1 MTPKKNLV
9 WPDYDNC
16 LANLPNSILKY
27 FGLPTVGKT
36 LPLADRYLQ
45 KDYKNVVLLLLDGMG
60 NHILENCLEEKGLF
74 RKNLAG
80 TYQSVFLSTTVAATT
95 SAMSGLQPCEHSWL
109 GWECYY
115 PQVDENVT
123 VFFNTIQGT
132 EKPVADYNVPWTVTP
147 YENVMSKINKAG
159 GQAYTCAPFA
169 EPFPRSF
176 EEICAHIKALCKQP
190 GQKYIYAYWNQP
202 DGLLHRNGLKAPII
216 KEELKLLEESVEQ
229 LASDLEDTIIF
240 VTADHGHIDTDYVV
254 WQDYPALCDCL
265 VRLPSLE
272 PRVLNFFVK
281 EGKHEFFVKEFNKE
295 FGDKFLL
302 MPMEEAIT
310 KKLFGTGIPHTNFRS
325 MLGDY
330 LAIAISDLSIY
341 YNEERWGS
349 MHGSVTEEE
358 MLIPLIVLNESKQK
372 EDPS

>member
-1 MTPKKNLV
+1 MTKKNLV
-9 WPDYDNC
+9 WPDYENC
-16 LANLPNSILKY
+16 LANLPNSILNY
-27 FGLPTVGKT
+27 FGQPTVGST
-36 LPLADRYLQ
+36 LPLADKYLQ
-45 KDYKNVVLLLLDGMG
+45 KEYKNVVLLLLDGMG
-60 NHILENCLEEKGLF
+60 QRILDSCLEKQGLF

-80 TYQSVFLSTTVAATT
+80 TYKSVFLSTTVAATT

-123 VFFNTIQGT
+123 VFLNTIQGT
-132 EKPVADYNVPWTVTP
+132 EEPAADYNVPWTVTP

-169 EPFPRSF
+169 EPFPQSF
-176 EEICAHIKALCKQP
+176 EGICAQIKAHCKQP
-190 GQKYIYAYWNQP
+190 ERKYIYAYWRQP
-202 DGLLHRNGLKAPII
+202 DGLLHRNGCTSDVV
-216 KEELKLLEESVEQ
+216 KEELKLLEEAVEQ
-229 LASDLEDTIIF
+229 LTADLEDTIVF
-240 VTADHGHIDTDYVV
+240 VTADHGHIDTDYVM
-254 WQDYPALCDCL
+254 WKDYPALADCL

-281 EGKHEFFVKEFNKE
+281 EGKHVFFETEFNKE

-302 MPMEEAIT
+302 MPMEEAIE
-310 KKLFGTGIPHTNFRS
+310 KKLFGTGTPHKQFRS

-341 YNEERWGS
+341 YIEERWVS
-349 MHGSVTEEE
+349 MHGSVTEDE
-358 MLIPLIVLNESKQK
+358 MLIPLIVLEKPK
-372 EDPS
+372 EDLT

>member
-1 MTPKKNLV
+1 MTPKKNLI
-9 WPDYDNC
+9 WPDYENC

-36 LPLADRYLQ
+36 LPLADSYLQ

-60 NHILENCLEEKGLF
+60 KHILENCLEEKGLF

-132 EKPVADYNVPWTVTP
+132 EEPVADYNVPWTVTP
-147 YENVMSKINKAG
+147 YESVVNNMNKAG
-159 GQAYTCAPFA
+159 VQAYTCAPFV
-169 EPFPRSF
+169 EPFPQSF
-176 EEICAHIKALCKQP
+176 ESICAQIKALCKQP
-190 GQKYIYAYWNQP
+190 ERKYIYAYWNQP
-202 DGLLHRNGLKAPII
+202 DGLLHRNGCTSAVV
-216 KEELKLLEESVEQ
+216 KEELKLLEEAVEH
-229 LASDLEDTIIF
+229 LLEGLEDTIVF

-254 WQDYPALCDCL
+254 WQDYPKLADCL

-281 EGKHEFFVKEFNKE
+281 EGKHEFFEKEFNKE

-302 MPMEEAIT
+302 MPMEEAIE
-310 KKLFGTGIPHTNFRS
+310 KKLFGTGTPHTNFRA

-341 YNEERWGS
+341 YNEERWVS

>member
-1 MTPKKNLV
+1 MTPKKNLI
-9 WPDYDNC
+9 WPDYENC

-60 NHILENCLEEKGLF
+60 KHILENCLEEKGLF

-132 EKPVADYNVPWTVTP
+132 EEPVADYNVPWTVTP
-147 YENVMSKINKAG
+147 YESVVNKMNKTG
-159 GQAYTCAPFA
+159 VQAHACAPFL
-169 EPFPRSF
+169 EPFPRSL
-176 EEICAHIKALCKQP
+176 EEICANIKALCKQP

-202 DGLLHRNGLKAPII
+202 DGLLHRNGLKSPVV

-254 WQDYPALCDCL
+254 WQDYPKLADCL

-281 EGKHEFFVKEFNKE
+281 EGKHEFFEAEFNKE

-302 MPMEEAIT
+302 MPMEEAIE
-310 KKLFGTGIPHTNFRS
+310 KKLFGTGTPHEHFRS

-341 YNEERWGS
+341 YTEERWVS

-358 MLIPLIVLNESKQK
+358 MLIPLIVLNKGSQK
-372 EDPS
+372 EEPS

>member
-1 MTPKKNLV
+1 
-9 WPDYDNC
+9 
-16 LANLPNSILKY
+16 
-27 FGLPTVGKT
+27 
-36 LPLADRYLQ
+36 
-45 KDYKNVVLLLLDGMG
+45 
-60 NHILENCLEEKGLF
+60 
-74 RKNLAG
+74 
-80 TYQSVFLSTTVAATT
+80 
-95 SAMSGLQPCEHSWL
+95 
-109 GWECYY
+109 
-115 PQVDENVT
+115 
-123 VFFNTIQGT
+123 
-132 EKPVADYNVPWTVTP
+132 
-147 YENVMSKINKAG
+147 
-159 GQAYTCAPFA
+159 
-169 EPFPRSF
+169 
-176 EEICAHIKALCKQP
+176 
-190 GQKYIYAYWNQP
+190 IYAYWNQP

-216 KEELKLLEESVEQ
+216 KEELKLLEESVAQ

-281 EGKHEFFVKEFNKE
+281 EGKHAFFEAEFKKE

-302 MPMEEAIT
+302 MPMEEAIS
-310 KKLFGTGIPHTNFRS
+310 KKLFGTGIPHANFRA

-341 YNEERWGS
+341 YNEERWVS

-358 MLIPLIVLNESKQK
+358 MLIPLIVLNKDNQK